1 MSTSKTASPKC
12 SFCGRDKSE
21 ALILIA
27 GIQGHICE
35 ICIEQAHEIV
45 LEELKHSD
53 TKSIAKTKFKLP
65 DSTTP
70 KQIKTYLDDYIIGQN
85 EAKKFLSVAVYNH
98 YKRLRQDISSDVEI
112 EKSNI
117 LFVGKTGTG
126 KTLLAKTIARFLEVP
141 FTIVDATV
149 FTEAGYVGEDVE
161 SMLSRLLQA
170 CDFDVEAAQRGI
182 VYIDEIDKIA
192 RKNDNPSITR
202 DVSGEGV
209 QQAMLKMLEGTEVN
223 VPPQGGR
230 KHPEQKLI
238 KINTSN
244 ILFICGG
251 AFDGLEKIIARRL
264 NTQVIGF
271 KKEGEENVD
280 KENIYQ
286 YINHQDI
293 KSFGLIPELIG
304 RLPVLTYLEPLDKE
318 TLVRILTEPKNS
330 LIKQYA
336 KLFELEGIKL
346 EVKPEAYDY
355 IAEKALEFKLGA
367 RGLRS
372 ICEAILTDAMFELPS
387 EKDVLE
393 LIIDKPYAVDKLSI
407 SKLSRLKVA

>member
-1 MSTSKTASPKC
+1 MSSSKTSPKC

-45 LEELKHSD
+45 IEELKHSD
-53 TKSIAKTKFKLP
+53 NKKVAKSSFKLP
-65 DSTTP
+65 EEITP
-70 KQIKTYLDDYIIGQN
+70 KQIKTYLDDYIIGQD
-85 EAKKFLSVAVYNH
+85 EAKKYLAVAVYNH
-98 YKRLRQDISSDVEI
+98 YKRLKQDMLGDIEI

-117 LFVGKTGTG
+117 LFVGQTGTG
-126 KTLLAKTIARFLEVP
+126 KTLLAKTIAKFLEVP

-170 CDFDVEAAQRGI
+170 CDFDVEAAEKGI

-251 AFDGLEKIIARRL
+251 AFDGLEKVIARRL

-271 KKEGEENVD
+271 RKDSEEIVD

-286 YINHQDI
+286 YVNHQDI

-318 TLVRILTEPKNS
+318 TLIRILTEPKNS
-330 LIKQYA
+330 LIKQYH

-346 EVKPEAYDY
+346 EIKPDAYEY

-372 ICEAILTDAMFELPS
+372 ICEAILTDAMYELPS
-387 EKDVLE
+387 EKDVME
-393 LIIDKPYAVDKLSI
+393 LVVDKDYAVQKISH
-407 SKLSRLKVA
+407 SKLARLKVA